1 MKFFQQLTK
10 HSHLIIKM
18 PKPYHDNFNKPSN
31 LFNIDNG
38 FNKKIRSLKK
48 YCPSAYKYMTFEL
61 KNKKYFL
68 NLNDGIHFINLPTS
82 DEFRFVYGQIKL
94 KVNVLNGNII
104 YEDIEPSQFFIDG
117 YVSDLDIYKSMY
129 YRNSKDKFKI
139 DLMLEMKKRRKYK

>member
-1 MKFFQQLTK
+1 M
-10 HSHLIIKM
+10 
-18 PKPYHDNFNKPSN
+18 
-31 LFNIDNG
+31 FNIDNG

-48 YCPSAYKYMTFEL
+48 YCPSAYKYMIFEL